1 VLVLAVAS
9 RVSIPVG
16 PVPVTM
22 QTLAVSLVGAILG
35 WRLGAAC
42 VVVWLL
48 AGAAG
53 LPVLAGGSGGLAKFL
68 GPSAGYLFAFPLA
81 AAAIGWLVERG
92 WDRGRL
98 LRLFAVMLF
107 GNGICLGVG
116 ALWLAHAIG
125 LHPALMKGVI
135 PFLPGAFLKSLLGAL
150 LVALLAAR
158 VRGVNVRSGPA

>member
-1 VLVLAVAS
+1 MIPSVEPQIAVSSLPAGAGRLPPWQQALLAVVGVLVLAVSS

-68 GPSAGYLFAFPLA
+68 GASAGYLFAFPLRRRRSA
-81 AAAIGWLVERG
+81 GW
-92 WDRGRL
+92 W
-98 LRLFAVMLF
+98 
-107 GNGICLGVG
+107 NGDGTG
-116 ALWLAHAIG
+116 AG
-125 LHPALMKGVI
+125 C
-135 PFLPGAFLKSLLGAL
+135 
-150 LVALLAAR
+150 
-158 VRGVNVRSGPA
+158 SGCSR